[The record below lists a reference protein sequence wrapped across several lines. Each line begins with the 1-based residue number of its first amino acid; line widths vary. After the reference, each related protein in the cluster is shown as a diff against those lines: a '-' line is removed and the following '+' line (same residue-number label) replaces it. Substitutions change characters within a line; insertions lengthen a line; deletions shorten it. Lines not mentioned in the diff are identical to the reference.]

1 MTAVTVPLA
10 GAPLTHI
17 ETEMLRAIADGHTT
31 IWIAFQAQKS
41 VSAVTGTL
49 RRARKKLRAK
59 TMPHAVLLA
68 VRAGVL
74 K

>member
-1 MTAVTVPLA
+1 VTAGPVPQP
-10 GAPLTHI
+10 GTPLTHQ
-17 ETEMLRAIADGHTT
+17 ESEMLRAIADGHTT
-31 IWIAFQAQKS
+31 VWIAFQAQKS

-59 TMPHAVLLA
+59 TLPHAVLLA

-74 K
+74 S